1 MSGLTVLDPGLLSTI
16 QDEGREGMEAYAVS
30 PSGAADK
37 PAYRLAN
44 RIVGNAAGVAVVEVT
59 LGGAWLRAEED
70 LVVAVTGAPVAIV
83 LDGTGAAMGQAC
95 WVRAGSELSLGR
107 PEAGLRSYVAVRGGV
122 AARRVLGSR
131 STDTLGHLGP
141 RPLAA
146 GDRLDVGDDTERL
159 PAPDQVPT
167 HPVEAHPVLDLVPG
181 PRLDWMEAVSS
192 DVLVTSPF
200 RVSDQLDRV
209 GIRFDG
215 PLLFRSNRRELP
227 SEAILAGAVQLPP
240 NGAPILF
247 GPDHPTTGGYP
258 VIGVL
263 VERQLPLAAQLRPG
277 QDVRFRWVR

>member
-1 MSGLTVLDPGLLSTI
+1 MSGLTVVDPGLLATL
-16 QDEGREGMEAYAVS
+16 QDEGRAGMEPYAVS

-59 LGGAWLRAEED
+59 MGGARFRAEQD
-70 LVVAVTGAPVAIV
+70 LVVAVTGAPTGIV
-83 LDGTGAAMGQAC
+83 LDGAGAAMGQAC
-95 WVRAGSELSLGR
+95 WLRAGSELALGR
-107 PEAGLRSYVAVRGGV
+107 PEVGLRSYLAIRGGV

-146 GDRLDVGDDTERL
+146 GDLLGVGDDTERL

-167 HPVEAHPVLDLVPG
+167 HPIEAHPVLDLVPG
-181 PRLDWMEAVSS
+181 PRLDWMEAVSA
-192 DVLVTSPF
+192 DVLVSSPF

-209 GIRFDG
+209 GTRFDG
-215 PLLFRSNRRELP
+215 PLLFRSISRELP
-227 SEAILAGAVQLPP
+227 SEAILAGAIQLPP
-240 NGAPILF
+240 SGAPILF

-277 QDVRFRWVR
+277 QEVRFRWVR